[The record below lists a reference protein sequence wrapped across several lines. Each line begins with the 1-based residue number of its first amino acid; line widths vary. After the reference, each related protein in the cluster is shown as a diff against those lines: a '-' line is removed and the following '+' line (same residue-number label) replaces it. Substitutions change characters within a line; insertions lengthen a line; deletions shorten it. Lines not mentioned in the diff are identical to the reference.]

1 MDYIIF
7 MGIGLVMG
15 LLGGLIGIGGGV
27 IMIPAMVFFFGE
39 NQHLYQA
46 ATMICAFAVSCS
58 AVIAHRKAQ
67 AIVHD
72 VIKWLLPAAA
82 IGAIAGV
89 AMSNCK
95 FFQGSNSYLLA
106 RAFGGFL
113 VYDAVVSIFKLLRP
127 NEKIDGR
134 VPKVKS
140 HEAKSLA
147 AGIIT
152 GTCSGMLGIGA
163 GSVTTILQQ
172 LFLKMPLKKAMSNSA
187 AVIICSAFVGAV
199 YKNAT
204 LPMHGIAVI
213 DSFKIAACVIP
224 TAVIGGYIG
233 GHSMH
238 ILPRKAVRI
247 AFIIIVILSAIK
259 MLTVKG
265 PL

>member
-27 IMIPAMVFFFGE
+27 VMIPGMVLFFGE

-67 AIVHD
+67 AIVPD
-72 VIKWLLPAAA
+72 VIKWLLPASAM
-82 IGAIAGV
+82 GAIAGV
-89 AMSNCK
+89 TLSNFK
-95 FFQGSNSYLLA
+95 FFQGPNSYLLA
-106 RAFGGFL
+106 RAFGVFL
-113 VYDAVVSIFKLLRP
+113 VYVAVVSIFKLVRP

-134 VPKVKS
+134 VPKVKDRA
-140 HEAKSLA
+140 AKSLA
-147 AGIIT
+147 AGMIT

-187 AVIICSAFVGAV
+187 AVIICSTFVGAI
-199 YKNAT
+199 YKNVT
-204 LPMHGIAVI
+204 LGMHGIDVI
-213 DSFKIAACVIP
+213 ESFKIAACVVP
-224 TAVIGGYIG
+224 TAIIGGYMG

-247 AFIIIVILSAIK
+247 AFIIIVIISAIK

-265 PL
+265 HV